1 MRCRMCGR
9 ETNGRRTFYGLC
21 LDCLS
26 RYLNPI
32 IETTT
37 IDDRT
42 SESFLQVENFVTADV
57 LLKDANKDRIPTTT
71 ITLPRVE
78 KINETEYELFMIDK
92 QTNKLVHKILSGTED
107 EIIKQLKEA
116 I

>member
-1 MRCRMCGR
+1 MRCHMCGR
-9 ETNGRRTFYGLC
+9 ETTGDWLC
-21 LDCLS
+21 SDCLG
-26 RYLNPI
+26 RVPNPI

-37 IDDRT
+37 IDDWT
-42 SESFLQVENFVTADV
+42 SESFLQVKNFVTADV
-57 LLKDANKDRIPTTT
+57 LLKEANKDRIPTTT

-78 KINETEYELFMIDK
+78 KINDTEYELFMINK